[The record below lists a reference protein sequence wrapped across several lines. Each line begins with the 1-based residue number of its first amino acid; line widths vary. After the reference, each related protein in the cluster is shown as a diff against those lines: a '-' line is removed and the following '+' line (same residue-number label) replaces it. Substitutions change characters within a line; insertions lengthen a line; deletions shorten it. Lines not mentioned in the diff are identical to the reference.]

1 MPCWASGVP
10 QDRAKVLVADVPE
23 ADEQIRD
30 CLPGHSLHFVRTLA
44 QAIRELRRDGYQLI
58 VIGMH
63 FDESR
68 MFELQRY
75 VRGLPELKHVP
86 VICVQCLDVLLS
98 DAVLKNMDDAVKALG
113 GTAFVD
119 LRDDTQL
126 FRSHCDFLDRVA
138 SQAAARP
145 N

>member
-1 MPCWASGVP
+1 MANPA
-10 QDRAKVLVADVPE
+10 RVLVADVPD
-23 ADEQIRD
+23 ADDKIRD
-30 CLPGHSLHFVRTLA
+30 CLPGHELVFVRTLGE
-44 QAIRELRRDGYQLI
+44 AIRGLRSDGFKLV

-68 MFELQRY
+68 MFELLQY
-75 VRGLPELKHVP
+75 VKALPEYTDVP
-86 VICVQCLDVLLS
+86 VICVQCLEVGLA

-119 LRDDTQL
+119 LRDHSL
-126 FRSHCDFLDRVA
+126 HFRSHCEFLEQVA
-138 SQAAARP
+138 AETGRLSP